1 MAHFHPAMSN
11 NQKVIIF
18 YPSYSFFRCDRI
30 WVVLPLCLQI
40 YNLYNISQY
49 IIIYYM
55 ILYDTMWLNSPVP
68 TWDASIRKGPVLS
81 AAPGKLQ
88 SSRPRRDHF
97 WCLKKQ
103 YTHTH
108 TFRGFQ
114 KWGYLKHGWFMSWK
128 TPSFEMDDDWGYP
141 FQETPTFVA
150 VLRKWWTS
158 GLRDSIFIYIY
169 IFRDTQMELPG

>member
-1 MAHFHPAMSN
+1 
-11 NQKVIIF
+11 
-18 YPSYSFFRCDRI
+18 
-30 WVVLPLCLQI
+30 
-40 YNLYNISQY
+40 
-49 IIIYYM
+49 M

-108 TFRGFQ
+108 ISGF
-114 KWGYLKHGWFMSWK
+114 
-128 TPSFEMDDDWGYP
+128 PEMGVP
-141 FQETPTFVA
+141 ETWMVY
-150 VLRKWWTS
+150 V
-158 GLRDSIFIYIY
+158 
-169 IFRDTQMELPG
+169 MENPIVRNG